1 LPWGK
6 TRTTESSIIV
16 FLNRKQA
23 SGLSRKGVGSIFFHL
38 ICSRSSQG
46 SGKILK
52 INRPMFSLFSIVIF
66 VLDILAII
74 EVLKSSKSS
83 GDKILWVLVI
93 CLLPI
98 VGLLLYYFIGKK

>member
-1 LPWGK
+1 
-6 TRTTESSIIV
+6 
-16 FLNRKQA
+16 
-23 SGLSRKGVGSIFFHL
+23 
-38 ICSRSSQG
+38 
-46 SGKILK
+46 
-52 INRPMFSLFSIVIF
+52 MFSLFSIVIF